1 MALVTRLGAEYP
13 VVIFSKSSCSM
24 SHSVV
29 TLIRS
34 FGANPT
40 VYEIDE
46 NPNGHQMEMELK
58 ALGRK
63 PSIPAVFIAHDLIG
77 GPNEVF
83 SLHLKGKLVPLLL
96 KANAIWL

>member
-1 MALVTRLGAEYP
+1 MALVTSLGAEYP

-24 SHSVV
+24 SHSIK
-29 TLIRS
+29 TLICS

-46 NPNGHQMEMELK
+46 HPNGQQMERELK
-58 ALGRK
+58 GLGRK
-63 PSIPAVFIAHDLIG
+63 PSVPAVFIGQELIG
-77 GPNEVF
+77 GSSEVF